1 MYIPGMETNDTNFR
15 TAAEAAERWGMTS
28 RMVRNYARDGRIL
41 GAVLVENWQGRVWL
55 IPKGAKKPE
64 RRNA

>member
-1 MYIPGMETNDTNFR
+1 MEQTDANFR
-15 TAAEAAERWGMTS
+15 TAQEAADKWGMTS
-28 RMVRNYARDGRIL
+28 RMVRNYARDGRIP

-64 RRNA
+64 RKA